1 MRSIDALV
9 LDEGWFDLQVVDGK
23 LWGFIDQ
30 SVMPQPVILKPE
42 SRDKILELESQ
53 KSIPHSEVR
62 LLYDTITFDDLANV
76 GT

>member
-1 MRSIDALV
+1 MRSIDTLV
-9 LDEGWFDLQVVDGK
+9 LAEGWFDLQVVDGK
-23 LWGFIDQ
+23 LWGYIDQ
-30 SVMPQPVILKPE
+30 SVMPQPVILKPK
-42 SRDKILELESQ
+42 SRDKILELEAQ